1 MYLLNFLSQYT
12 GYISVIDVQAAQSHL
27 GSVLIG
33 PAGSGKVQLIK
44 VGL

>member
-1 MYLLNFLSQYT
+1 MYWMYVLYMYLF
-12 GYISVIDVQAAQSHL
+12 DAQAAQSHL

>member
-1 MYLLNFLSQYT
+1 MF
-12 GYISVIDVQAAQSHL
+12 DAQAAQSHL

-44 VGL
+44 VSL